1 MKKTVLLRHVT
12 DALMTAVLL
21 VLMAYVLTG
30 QSLHEWLGIVA
41 FGLFI
46 LHHVLNLNWFRALG
60 RGRFPPARV
69 LRTVLVLL
77 LLVSMLAQIVSGLA
91 MSRHVL
97 PFLALPMETS
107 LARLLHLCFGYWSFL
122 LVGIHLGTHWSVFL
136 GLGRKFRGG
145 TPLPAAGRRSLRLAA
160 AVSAGCGLFCFLQQS
175 ISDYLF
181 LRTEFAF
188 FDYEKPALLI
198 LLELAAIF
206 SLWVL
211 MGYLLQKLTQRKSSH
226 HKKKGAA
233 A

>member
-1 MKKTVLLRHVT
+1 MKKTAFLRYVT

-21 VLMAYVLTG
+21 ALMAYVRTG
-30 QSLHEWLGIVA
+30 QSLHEWLGIAA

-60 RGRFPPARV
+60 KGRYTPTRV
-69 LRTVLVLL
+69 LRMVLALL
-77 LLVSMLAQIVSGLA
+77 LLVSMLVQTVSGLA
-91 MSRHVL
+91 MSRYAL
-97 PFLALPMETS
+97 PFLELPMETS

-122 LVGIHLGTHWSVFL
+122 LAGLHLGTHWSVFL
-136 GLGRKFRGG
+136 GLGRKLRGG
-145 TPLPAAGRRSLRLAA
+145 TPLPAAGSRTLRLAA
-160 AVSAGCGLFCFLQQS
+160 AVSAGYGLFCFLQQG
-175 ISDYLF
+175 IPDYLF

-188 FDYEKPALLI
+188 FDYEKPAPLV

-226 HKKKGAA
+226 NKKKGAA